1 MRRTLLWSL
10 FIFGAALAGRS
21 QAENPDIT
29 GRWHLLSSSES
40 ESPLPQHRMDLRF
53 WRESGAWKG
62 AILSRRNDGNEF
74 PLAMVQLGGATLR
87 FQMTMPAGQA
97 QSDAATMVM
106 TRQGEHWV
114 GRWTPGAGQELKLVP
129 GGR

>member
-10 FIFGAALAGRS
+10 VIFGAALAGHS
-21 QAENPDIT
+21 HSESPDIA
-29 GRWHLLSSSES
+29 GRWHLLSGTES

-62 AILSRRNDGNEF
+62 AILSRRNNGDEF
-74 PLAMVQLGGATLR
+74 PLAMVQVDGSTLR
-87 FQMTMPAGQA
+87 FQMTVPAGQA
-97 QSDAATMVM
+97 QSGAATMIM
-106 TRQGEHWV
+106 TRQGERWV
-114 GRWTPGAGQELKLVP
+114 GRWTPGAGQELKLVF